1 MFRKF
6 GTIVAVGA
14 LALAAAATTPAV
26 AAPKSAATTQ
36 PPASAPVEVALEFK
50 GYDKAVAQAHGYTI
64 KTSPQGFEY
73 SVIDNATPAQDQAAQ
88 AKAAIRWGKAAPTG
102 TAPGLVHPNGY
113 GDVFSP
119 TCGTAWISGTAV
131 GNLTVDISTGFTLLP
146 GDEAIFYF
154 WKVYLADPGGTSH
167 LQWGPTSLADRNKW
181 SGHKTV
187 GGLTVGNASATVSTE
202 SYAVLI
208 DGSSCN
214 AGPAQATYGI
224 N

>member
-26 AAPKSAATTQ
+26 AVTKAATAAE
-36 PPASAPVEVALEFK
+36 PSASAPVEVALEFK

-73 SVIDNATPAQDQAAQ
+73 SVINNATPAQDQAAQ
-88 AKAAIRWGKAAPTG
+88 AKAAIRWGKAAPT
-102 TAPGLVHPNGY
+102 TAPGLVHPNDY
-113 GDVFSP
+113 GDIFSP
-119 TCGTAWISGTAV
+119 TCGTAWISGNAV
-131 GNLTVDISTGFTLLP
+131 GNLSVDISTGFTLLP
-146 GDEAIFYF
+146 GDKAIFYF

-167 LQWGPTSLADRNKW
+167 LQWGPTGLADRNSW
-181 SGHKTV
+181 AGHKTV
-187 GGLTVGNASATVSTE
+187 GGLTVGNATATVSTE

-214 AGPAQATYGI
+214 AGPAIAHYGI